1 MLETIGKSLLPVQSS
16 ASGNSND
23 SSASALSAASKQQT
37 LGQADFLTLMTAQ
50 MKNQDPMKP
59 MENGDFLAQMAQFS
73 TVAGIDRVNDTLTA
87 QSGDNRDARM
97 ATATNLLGHQV
108 LVPGNLAR
116 PDESG
121 TVYGVV
127 DLPDDADSVLVSYSD
142 PATGEILGSE
152 NLGAQPAGLVGFN
165 WSDLPPE
172 YAANRSP
179 VRVSVTAVS
188 ETGTLEIG
196 PSVYARVVSA
206 RSGGYGSEDIT
217 LQVEDYGALNALEVE
232 AFR

>member
-1 MLETIGKSLLPVQSS
+1 MLETIGRTGVSTQNGPSKTTGTSTSDALAA
-16 ASGNSND
+16 ASG
-23 SSASALSAASKQQT
+23 QT
-37 LGQADFLTLMTAQ
+37 LGQADFLTLMTTQ
-50 MKNQDPMKP
+50 MKNQDPLKP

-73 TVAGIDRVNDTLTA
+73 TVAGIDRVNETLTSQA
-87 QSGDNRDARM
+87 GSARDARM

-108 LVPGNLAR
+108 LVPGSLAR

-127 DLPDDADSVLVSYSD
+127 DLPEKADSVIVSYSD
-142 PATGEILGSE
+142 PRTGEILNSE

-165 WSDLPPE
+165 WSGLPPE

-179 VRVSVTAVS
+179 VRISVTSVNES
-188 ETGTLEIG
+188 GTLEIG

-217 LQVEDYGALNALEVE
+217 LQVEDYGAVNALEVE